1 MGITDLF
8 RRTTLPASPASHRT
22 DDVPGTPRGQ
32 PARRVGGQT
41 RTEIRT
47 NRRARIRDLR
57 EKVELVNL
65 KRVLAYQRACNKADR
80 NGLARPAYPEL
91 LTTETIRNPAPV
103 PPTDR
108 GTRDGSLM
116 PAVAAVLAT
125 GVARMVTDA
134 ADRTANRA
142 ANRAADRSPAHGR
155 SPAANPGTDARRD

>member
-1 MGITDLF
+1 MGITNLF
-8 RRTTLPASPASHRT
+8 RRNTVSSLPESLGTVDAPNTART
-22 DDVPGTPRGQ
+22 QR
-32 PARRVGGQT
+32 ARRAGGQT

-47 NRRARIRDLR
+47 TRRVRIRDLR

-65 KRVLAYQRACNKADR
+65 KRVLAYQRACSKADR
-80 NGLARPAYPEL
+80 AGLARPGYPEL
-91 LTTETIRNPAPV
+91 LTTETVRNPAPV

-134 ADRTANRA
+134 ADRA

-155 SPAANPGTDARRD
+155 SPAANPGTEARRD

>member
-1 MGITDLF
+1 MGISDLF
-8 RRTTLPASPASHRT
+8 RRTAAPEAPPSTAARGY
-22 DDVPGTPRGQ
+22 DAPRNPDSQ
-32 PARRVGGQT
+32 PQRRFGGQT

-47 NRRARIRDLR
+47 TRRARIRDLR

-134 ADRTANRA
+134 ATRE

>member
-57 EKVELVNL
+57 EKVELANL

-91 LTTETIRNPAPV
+91 LTTETVRNPAPV
-103 PPTDR
+103 PETN
-108 GTRDGSLM
+108 RDTSEGSFM
-116 PAVAAVLAT
+116 PVVAAVLAT

-134 ADRTANRA
+134 ADRA

>member
-57 EKVELVNL
+57 EKVELANL
-65 KRVLAYQRACNKADR
+65 KRVLAYQRACSKADR
-80 NGLARPAYPEL
+80 TGHARPGYPEL
-91 LTTETIRNPAPV
+91 LTIETVRAPV
-103 PPTDR
+103 PVPATGQDA
-108 GTRDGSLM
+108 RDGSLL
-116 PAVAAVLAT
+116 PAVAAALAA
-125 GVARMVTDA
+125 GVARMV
-134 ADRTANRA
+134 ADGSARKVA
-142 ANRAADRSPAHGR
+142 RSPQ
-155 SPAANPGTDARRD
+155 